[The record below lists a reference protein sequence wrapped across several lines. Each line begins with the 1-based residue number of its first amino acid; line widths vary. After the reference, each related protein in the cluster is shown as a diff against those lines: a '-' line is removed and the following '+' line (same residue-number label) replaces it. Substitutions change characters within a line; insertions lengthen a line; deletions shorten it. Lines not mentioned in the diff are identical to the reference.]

1 MSNFSNLDE
10 YSVGSEDRFEINL
23 EVHNH
28 GEDAY
33 EATFYLNLPEAVNY
47 VKTEV
52 MEGYGEISH
61 GSIPVLCSPPTLNN
75 NFVLKCDLGNPM
87 EANSKVRTASTALTK
102 DAVNKKITNGLKV
115 DFKITGE

>member
-1 MSNFSNLDE
+1 MDE

-23 EVHNH
+23 EIHNH

-61 GSIPVLCSPPTLNN
+61 GSIPVLCSPPTINN
-75 NFVLKCDLGNPM
+75 NVVLKFDLGNPM
-87 EANSKVRTASTALTK
+87 EANSKVSSGKRRKGFKVYRRSK
-102 DAVNKKITNGLKV
+102 D
-115 DFKITGE
+115 